1 LWLYLR
7 IYCGPRH
14 TDTHSYSHSALCS
27 SLKHST
33 SSIQYPASLAL
44 RPLGWSRTTRG
55 ASSKPRLE
63 PEHAPNL
70 KLGLKLRLNLNLKLK
85 LNLKPGRGNQNA
97 IENETGAAMPA
108 TEREKLYKT
117 IQKLHIIGLKMFLKI
132 ITMCVAK
139 IFIFH
144 LNDWHMKTSFLYHIL
159 IDKLLKIL

>member
-1 LWLYLR
+1 MPKASLSLPRLPRSPLSRWLDVPTSSTLIVTLFAHLLR
-7 IYCGPRH
+7 PKQHR
-14 TDTHSYSHSALCS
+14 YSLTRAQRPLQQFKAFNSQRP
-27 SLKHST
+27 
-33 SSIQYPASLAL
+33 SIQYPASLAL

-108 TEREKLYKT
+108 TEREKLCKT
-117 IQKLHIIGLKMFLKI
+117 ILKFHIIG
-132 ITMCVAK
+132 
-139 IFIFH
+139 
-144 LNDWHMKTSFLYHIL
+144 
-159 IDKLLKIL
+159 